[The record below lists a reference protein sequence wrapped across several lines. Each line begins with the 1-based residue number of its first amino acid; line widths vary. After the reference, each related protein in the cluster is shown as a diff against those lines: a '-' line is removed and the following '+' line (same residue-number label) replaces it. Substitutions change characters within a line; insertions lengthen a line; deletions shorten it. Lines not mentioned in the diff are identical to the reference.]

1 VNQSLRGEL
10 EEGRKKKQKK
20 NHIAEE
26 EVLYS
31 N

>member
-10 EEGRKKKQKK
+10 EEGRKTKKKK
-20 NHIAEE
+20 HIAEE

>member
-1 VNQSLRGEL
+1 VNQSLRGDQ
-10 EEGRKKKQKK
+10 EEGEKKTKK
-20 NHIAEE
+20 NKIPEE